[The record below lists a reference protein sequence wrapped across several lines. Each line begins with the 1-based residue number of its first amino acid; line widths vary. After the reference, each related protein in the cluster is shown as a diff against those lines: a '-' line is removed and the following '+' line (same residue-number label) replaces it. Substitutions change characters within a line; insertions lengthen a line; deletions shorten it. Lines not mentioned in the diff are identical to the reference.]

1 MNRITSLM
9 VNIASLIL
17 CFAVFAIYNSFFIIH
32 EDLIVKIRGG
42 RSLSAIIL
50 ELEKDGIVNPFNK
63 KFFLYS
69 VSGNIRAGH
78 YKVFKGETIF
88 SFAKRIKSGNSEMCI
103 ITFVPGKTVNNY
115 IEQINLSEDFYGEI
129 SKKPYEGSIL
139 PESYKHKCQTSRQ
152 VVFNYAQNLMNRTLD
167 GVLKDYSFENSHLKS
182 RFDILIM
189 ASIIEKETSLIDE
202 MPKIS
207 SVFKNRMKI
216 GMKLQTDPT
225 VIYQI
230 TNETGILDRKLTLDD
245 LKSQG
250 AWNTYIV
257 EGLPLTPI
265 ANPSLEAINAAINP
279 SETDYIF
286 FVASGDGG
294 HVFAKTYKEHL
305 ANVERYR
312 KIHADLNS

>member
-1 MNRITSLM
+1 MNKITSLII
-9 VNIASLIL
+9 NISSLIL
-17 CFAVFAIYNSFFIIH
+17 CFLVFMVYNSFFMIH
-32 EDLIVKIRGG
+32 EDSIIKVRGG
-42 RSLSAIIL
+42 SSLSVIIA
-50 ELEKDGIVNPFNK
+50 ELENDGVLNVFNK
-63 KFFLYS
+63 KFFLHS

-129 SKKPYEGSIL
+129 SKKPHEGSIL

-152 VVFNYAQNLMNRTLD
+152 VVFDYAQNLMNGALD
-167 GVLKDYSFENSHLKS
+167 VALKDYNFENSHLKS

-189 ASIIEKETSLIDE
+189 ASIIEKETSIIEE

-250 AWNTYIV
+250 AWNTYMV

-279 SETDYIF
+279 IETDYIF

-305 ANVERYR
+305 LNVEKYR
-312 KIHADLNS
+312 KLQASLNS